1 MAAFFEEGKIMS
13 LLPIISIASFTVAAW
28 SAHQMTKA
36 EPLWQW
42 RFARFVALAMLGII
56 AAAAVWSY

>member
-1 MAAFFEEGKIMS
+1 MNT
-13 LLPIISIASFTVAAW
+13 LPIISAASFAVAAIA
-28 SAHQMTKA
+28 AHRMVKA

-42 RFARFVALAMLGII
+42 RFAQFVALAMLGII